1 MNLKKLFLPI
11 AVIALALGLAACG
24 NDDKEEKEQED
35 AGEEQEVDQEA
46 IDEMNAKLA
55 EQEIDEEKVV
65 AVVNEE
71 ELDGK
76 QFNTVL
82 RNIQIQYQ
90 QMGQDPTT
98 DELKDLIQEHTLN
111 NLVSETLFLQDA
123 KAQDTEVLP
132 EEIDNEYG
140 MFVEQFGG
148 EEALAEAL
156 ESEGMEIESFK
167 KEQIPNSLLYSKHL
181 EKVAPAEEVSD
192 EEIKTYYDQFAD
204 QSEGEGEV
212 PPLEDLSD
220 EIEKMIAEEQ
230 QQEKLQAYLE
240 KLKEDA
246 DIELKI

>member
-24 NDDKEEKEQED
+24 NDDKEEEQED

-55 EQEIDEEKVV
+55 EQEIDEEEIV

-82 RNIQIQYQ
+82 RNIQVQYQ

-98 DELKDLIQEHTLN
+98 DELKELIQEHTLN

-123 KAQDTEVLP
+123 KAQGTEVLP

-167 KEQIPNSLLYSKHL
+167 EEQISNSLLYSKHL
-181 EKVAPAEEVSD
+181 EKVAPTEEVSD
-192 EEIKTYYDQFAD
+192 EEIKAYYDQFAE
-204 QSEGEGEV
+204 QSEGEGELPSV
-212 PPLEDLSD
+212 EDLSD
-220 EIEKMIAEEQ
+220 DIEQMIVEEK

-240 KLKEDA
+240 DLKEDA
-246 DIELKI
+246 DIELKM

>member
-1 MNLKKLFLPI
+1 MNLKKLLLPI

-24 NDDKEEKEQED
+24 NDDKEEEQED

-55 EQEIDEEKVV
+55 EQEIDEEEIV

-82 RNIQIQYQ
+82 RNIQVQYQ

-98 DELKDLIQEHTLN
+98 DELKELIQEHTLN

-123 KAQDTEVLP
+123 KAQGTEVLP

-167 KEQIPNSLLYSKHL
+167 EEQISNSLLYSKHL
-181 EKVAPAEEVSD
+181 EKVAPTEEVSD
-192 EEIKTYYDQFAD
+192 EEIKAYYDQFAE
-204 QSEGEGEV
+204 QSEGEGELPSV
-212 PPLEDLSD
+212 EDLSD
-220 EIEKMIAEEQ
+220 DIEQMIVEEK

-240 KLKEDA
+240 DLKEDA
-246 DIELKI
+246 DIELKM